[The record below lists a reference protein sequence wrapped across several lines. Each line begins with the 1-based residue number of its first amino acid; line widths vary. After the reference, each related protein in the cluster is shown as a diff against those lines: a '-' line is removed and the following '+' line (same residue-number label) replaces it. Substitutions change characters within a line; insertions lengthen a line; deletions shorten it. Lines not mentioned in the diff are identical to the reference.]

1 MNFLKKASA
10 GLLALTLGASSMG
23 VPFTA
28 LAESTDTYTVNIQLM
43 QFHSEGQSMGN
54 ASMNPEAHIVVNED
68 GTADIQIDLV
78 SLTYLNQEGYLG
90 KLQKVT
96 NILAENEYHYPT
108 EIETLDAV
116 VLEEYVDI
124 YDKFNDPASRY
135 YDVKVGGKWY
145 PKKISIPIDFE
156 SREDDIL
163 VQVYVPVMESIM
175 KGGGTKFAVLD
186 IDWDSLSGTE
196 PETLSGDVN
205 GDGAFS
211 VSDVILLQKWL
222 LAVPDTHLENWK
234 AADFCA
240 DDTLNVFDLCLMK
253 RALLN
258 S

>member
-10 GLLALTLGASSMG
+10 GLLALTLGAFMS

-28 LAESTDTYTVNIQLM
+28 SAESADTYTVNIQLM

-96 NILAENEYHYPT
+96 NIVAENKFHYPT
-108 EIETLDAV
+108 EIEPVDAV
-116 VLEEYVDI
+116 VLEEYTDI
-124 YDKFNDPASRY
+124 YDNFNNPDSDFVDPE
-135 YDVKVGGKWY
+135 VEGKWY

-156 SREDDIL
+156 NQEDDIL

-175 KGGGTKFAVLD
+175 PGGGTKFAVLD

-196 PETLSGDVN
+196 PEILSGDVN
-205 GDGAFS
+205 GDGTFS
-211 VSDVILLQKWL
+211 ISDVILLQKWL

-258 S
+258 A